1 VQIHT
6 DEYIFLRGPTAN
18 MYSESREEARDFA
31 RVRNACFEQVSIF
44 IVVSDAWL
52 YILRVHICMPSVDIR
67 SKGIFFDRKGIL
79 Y

>member
-1 VQIHT
+1 VQVQT

-44 IVVSDAWL
+44 IVVSDARL
-52 YILRVHICMPSVDIR
+52 YMFRVQREYCNKITERTIA
-67 SKGIFFDRKGIL
+67 
-79 Y
+79 